1 MSWAGA
7 SQRFSCLQRQTGIV
21 CLPREG
27 RGPRFVLRTCPFA
40 ATSKHESEQT
50 LRGEPESNGEGG
62 RKARHGRTQAVT
74 AALGRRPVSPPRCT
88 VAPEAVWVLVGGVL
102 ELQWGRGSSILCFSH
117 PCCSPSARSPQPVTQ
132 PSPTGCESLQTS
144 FPCRSHRR
152 SPPPHTR
159 LRSPCCDL
167 PGTHSTGGWGGGG
180 GVSPLPRAQGHN
192 QLAGLFVPTT
202 G

>member
-1 MSWAGA
+1 M
-7 SQRFSCLQRQTGIV
+7 
-21 CLPREG
+21 
-27 RGPRFVLRTCPFA
+27 GP
-40 ATSKHESEQT
+40 
-50 LRGEPESNGEGG
+50 GG
-62 RKARHGRTQAVT
+62 G
-74 AALGRRPVSPPRCT
+74 L
-88 VAPEAVWVLVGGVL
+88 L

-152 SPPPHTR
+152 SPPPHAR

-192 QLAGLFVPTT
+192 QLSGLFMPTNS
-202 G
+202 